1 LSQIIQLTPMTLLP
15 ADLRFAFRQLR
26 RSPGFAVAAVA
37 CLAIGIGA
45 STAVFGF
52 ARALLAPS
60 PFVAAPERLARAFVD
75 WHNGLQFG
83 AFSYPD
89 YRDLRDRN
97 RVFSGFAVETPTP
110 LLLGTGGEGERLW
123 GSIASGNYFSVLGV
137 TMALGRGFLPEEDA
151 APGSRPV
158 AVLSHGLWRR
168 RFGGDPA
175 VVGRAITLNG
185 HPFTVV
191 GVAPPGFTGANAG
204 VETAVWVP
212 MAMQAVAVPGR
223 EAFEAR
229 EIHWIPFAIGRLKP
243 GVTLA
248 AAQASLNALMA
259 TLAEEHPDTDRG
271 ATIALYPE
279 AHASLHPY
287 VRGKVAGFLGLL
299 AGAVGLILLLACA
312 NVAGLLVARGVARQR
327 EMAVRL
333 ALGAGRGRLL
343 RQLLAESLVLALG
356 AGAVGLA
363 LSLGLARALGG
374 LDLPRHLPL
383 GVHVGLDGRL
393 FAFALAAAVATTCL
407 FGLAPALAAT
417 RPRLAAALKE
427 GGGGGRAWRRPGGW
441 LRPGLVVGQVALSLV
456 FLLAAGL
463 ALESLANA
471 RRIDLGFEPRGQL
484 LAGLDLGLQGY
495 DRARGEEFFRRLRE
509 RVETL
514 PGVEAAGYARLVPLS
529 LRTFQTPVEPEGWVA
544 TADAAPPSVD
554 YNFIGPGYFTAMG
567 VPRLAGRGFADED
580 RDLAPPPAVVNE
592 TFARRFWGAG
602 PAAGA
607 AAALGKS
614 VKVFGVEHRVA
625 GVVGDGKYFTLG
637 EDPRPYV
644 YLPLPRYYRGDLTLH
659 VRTAG
664 DPAALAAAV
673 RREVAALDPAV
684 AVYDLAPMS
693 VHLRLALL
701 PARLAAT
708 VVTAFAAVALLL
720 AAVGLYGVIAF
731 WVGQRRREMAVR
743 LALGAAPRE
752 VLALVVR
759 QGMAL
764 AGVGLALGLAAGAA
778 VLHLAARL
786 LYGVSAA
793 DPGAYV
799 AALAVLAAAALTA
812 SLLPARRAVG
822 VDPAAALRAE

>member
-1 LSQIIQLTPMTLLP
+1 MTLLP
-15 ADLRFAFRQLR
+15 SDLRFALRQLR
-26 RSPGFAVAAVA
+26 RAPGFAMAAVA

-45 STAVFGF
+45 GTAVFGF

-60 PFVAAPERLARAFVD
+60 PFEARPERLVRAFVD
-75 WHNGLQFG
+75 WHNGLELG

-110 LLLGTGGEGERLW
+110 LLLGSGAEAERLW
-123 GSIASGNYFSVLGV
+123 GSIASGNYFRVLGV
-137 TMALGRGFLPEEDA
+137 RMALGRGFLPEEDA
-151 APGSRPV
+151 APGSRAV
-158 AVLSHGLWRR
+158 AVLGSGLWRR

-175 VVGRAITLNG
+175 IVGRAITLNG

-191 GVAPPGFTGANAG
+191 WVAPAGFTGANAG
-204 VETAVWVP
+204 VETEVWVP

-223 EAFEAR
+223 ATFEAR
-229 EIHWIPFAIGRLKP
+229 DVHWIGFAIGRLAP
-243 GVTLA
+243 GVSLA
-248 AAQASLNALMA
+248 AAEASLDALMA

-279 AHASLHPY
+279 ARASLHPY

-299 AGAVGLILLLACA
+299 AGVVGLILLLACV
-312 NVAGLLVARGVARQR
+312 NVAGLLLSRGLARRH
-327 EMAVRL
+327 EIAVRL

-343 RQLLAESLVLALG
+343 RQLLTESLVLALG
-356 AGAVGLA
+356 AGVAGLA
-363 LSLGLARALGG
+363 LSVGLARFLSG

-383 GVHVGLDGRL
+383 GLHVGVDGRL
-393 FAFALAAAVATTCL
+393 FAFALVTAVATVLL

-417 RPRLAAALKE
+417 RPGPGSLLDRS
-427 GGGGGRAWRRPGGW
+427 GGGGRTWRRPGGW
-441 LRPGLVVGQVALSLV
+441 LRPGLVVGQVGLSLV
-456 FLLAAGL
+456 LLLTAGL

-484 LAGLDLGLQGY
+484 LAALDLGLQGY
-495 DRARGEEFFRRLRE
+495 DPTRGKRFFHRLRE

-529 LRTFQTPVEPEGWVA
+529 LRTFQTPVEPEGWLA
-544 TADAAPPSVD
+544 TSDAVPPSVD
-554 YNFIGPGYFTAMG
+554 YNFVGPGYFAAMG
-567 VPRLAGRGFADED
+567 VPRLAGRGFTDD
-580 RDLAPPPAVVNE
+580 DGDLARPPVVVNR
-592 TFARRFWGAG
+592 TFARRFWGG
-602 PAAGA
+602 DPRT
-607 AAALGKS
+607 ALGKA
-614 VKVFGVEHRVA
+614 VRVFGVVTRIA

-637 EDPRPYV
+637 EEPRPYL
-644 YLPLPRYYRGDLTLH
+644 YLPLPRFYRADRTLH
-659 VRTAG
+659 IRTAG
-664 DPAALAAAV
+664 DPAALAPAV
-673 RREVAALDPAV
+673 RRAVAALDPDV
-684 AVYDLAPMS
+684 ALYDLAPMS
-693 VHLRLALL
+693 DHLRLALL

-708 VVTAFAAVALLL
+708 VVTAFAVVALLL

-743 LALGAAPRE
+743 LALGATPGE
-752 VLALVVR
+752 VLGLVVR

-764 AGVGLALGLAAGAA
+764 AGVGLVLGAGGAVA

-793 DPGAYV
+793 DPGIWVGAPALLAAV
-799 AALAVLAAAALTA
+799 ALAA